1 MPGMNTIASRSGMTI
16 GQLARS
22 AGSDVETIRYYERR
36 GLLPPPPRAG
46 NGYRRY
52 PPDAVRQLRFIRR
65 AKTLGFTL
73 TEIGELLSLR
83 EAGGNRASVKQLA
96 RARLADLESRLAD
109 LQRMRD
115 ALADLDRRCSGEG
128 PVSGCPIIEAL
139 NEDDAP

>member
-1 MPGMNTIASRSGMTI
+1 MNTPSANPGITI
-16 GQLARS
+16 GQLARR

-52 PPDAVRQLRFIRR
+52 PPDAVGQLRFIRR

-73 TEIGELLSLR
+73 AEIQELLSLR
-83 EAGGNRASVKQLA
+83 RTGEDRAAVKQLA
-96 RARLADLESRLAD
+96 RDRLADLDARLAD
-109 LQRMRD
+109 LQRMRN

-128 PVSGCPIIEAL
+128 PVTGCPIIDAL
-139 NEDDAP
+139 NEDDSS

>member
-1 MPGMNTIASRSGMTI
+1 MNTPSANPGITI
-16 GQLARS
+16 GQLARR

-52 PPDAVRQLRFIRR
+52 PPDAVGQLRFIRR

-73 TEIGELLSLR
+73 AEIQELLSLR
-83 EAGGNRASVKQLA
+83 RTGQDRAAVKQLA
-96 RARLADLESRLAD
+96 RDRLADLDARLAD
-109 LQRMRD
+109 LQRMRN

-128 PVSGCPIIEAL
+128 PVTGCPIIDAL
-139 NEDDAP
+139 NEDDSS

>member
-1 MPGMNTIASRSGMTI
+1 MAAMNAPSESDMTI
-16 GQLARS
+16 GQLARR

-52 PPDAVRQLRFIRR
+52 PPDAARRLRFIRR

-83 EAGGNRASVKQLA
+83 EAGDDRAAVKQLA

-128 PVSGCPIIEAL
+128 PVNGCPIIEAL
-139 NEDDAP
+139 NEDDAS